1 MAKMAGRKIRIYQ
14 GSGMSRTL
22 VAGARADSITIN
34 NEAIDVTDKA
44 SDGWRELL
52 NDASVRSVDMSV
64 EGLLDGK
71 ALLEAS
77 LGDTTDL
84 LGLYT
89 IDISGIGICEGDF
102 HFSSFE
108 IGAPHDDAATFTAS
122 IMSAGPVRFTEG
134 ASSSKPVNTV
144 VPVVTGTAKQGQTLT
159 TTNGT
164 WSGSPTPTFAIQ
176 WQADGTDISG
186 ATSSTYVL
194 TAGELGKLITAEVTA
209 TNLAGSTVAESAATA
224 AVTAP

>member
-1 MAKMAGRKIRIYQ
+1 MAKVAGRKIRIYQ
-14 GSGMSRTL
+14 GVGGSKTI

-64 EGLLDGK
+64 EGLLDGD
-71 ALLEAS
+71 ALLAAS
-77 LGDTTDL
+77 LGDTTNL

-89 IDISGIGICEGDF
+89 IDIQGIGTCQGLF

-122 IMSAGPVRFTEG
+122 IMSAGEISFVSG
-134 ASSSKPVNTV
+134 AGSSKPTNSVAPTI
-144 VPVVTGTAKQGQTLT
+144 TGTAKVAQVLT
-159 TTNGT
+159 GVQGT
-164 WSGSPTPTFAIQ
+164 WAGSPAPSYARQ
-176 WQADGTDISG
+176 WLADGVPIVG
-186 ATSSTYVL
+186 ATAATYTPVIGDIGR
-194 TAGELGKLITAEVTA
+194 AISYRVTGS
-209 TNLAGSTVAESAATA
+209 NIAGSTSVTSIPTDVVVA
-224 AVTAP
+224 